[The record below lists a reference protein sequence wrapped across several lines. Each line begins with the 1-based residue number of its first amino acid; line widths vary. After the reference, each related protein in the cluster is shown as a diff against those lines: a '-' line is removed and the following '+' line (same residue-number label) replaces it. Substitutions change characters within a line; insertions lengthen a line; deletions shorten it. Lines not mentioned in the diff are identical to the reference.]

1 MEEGVVAL
9 SRCRVEVP
17 LEGVGGRGGAGDRS
31 GENISISP
39 SHGVV
44 IVDIIY

>member
-1 MEEGVVAL
+1 MEEGV

-17 LEGVGGRGGAGDRS
+17 LEGVGGGAGDRS
-31 GENISISP
+31 GGNISISP

-44 IVDIIY
+44 VVDIIY